1 MYIQKWEQKAI
12 FKKFQDNILVENDDF
27 IRLLKVIGNNHKYD
41 LRTQMSIAT
50 FRDTSTACADFNFW
64 NNKANRFIRK
74 YEVGIPVFN
83 QDEEITGYIF
93 DGIEILSIH
102 KMSAKLLNK
111 ANNNGWDYFYII
123 EKGNLISL
131 NDLRYRYNKEGDYVY
146 SKMGT
151 KSYF

>member
-41 LRTQMSIAT
+41 LRTQISIAT
-50 FRDTSTACADFNFW
+50 FKDTSTACADFNFW

-93 DGIEILSIH
+93 DVSQTVKTKYTNDNIVRWELNNENILD
-102 KMSAKLLNK
+102 N
-111 ANNNGWDYFYII
+111 II
-123 EKGNLISL
+123 ELDKDLSTSEKIDLII
-131 NDLRYRYNKEGDYVY
+131 K
-146 SKMGT
+146 
-151 KSYF
+151 

>member
-50 FRDTSTACADFNFW
+50 FKDTSTACADFNFW

-93 DGIEILSIH
+93 DVSQTCLLYTSNVYKRQIYITSNNKYFSIL
-102 KMSAKLLNK
+102 
-111 ANNNGWDYFYII
+111 
-123 EKGNLISL
+123 
-131 NDLRYRYNKEGDYVY
+131 
-146 SKMGT
+146 
-151 KSYF
+151 

>member
-1 MYIQKWEQKAI
+1 MIEKGYLQKNQELYNSLGERKGI
-12 FKKFQDNILVENDDF
+12 VLED
-27 IRLLKVIGNNHKYD
+27 GN
-41 LRTQMSIAT
+41 
-50 FRDTSTACADFNFW
+50 
-64 NNKANRFIRK
+64 
-74 YEVGIPVFN
+74 
-83 QDEEITGYIF
+83 IF
-93 DGIEILSIH
+93 DGIETLSIH

-111 ANNNGWDYFYII
+111 TNNNGWDYFYII